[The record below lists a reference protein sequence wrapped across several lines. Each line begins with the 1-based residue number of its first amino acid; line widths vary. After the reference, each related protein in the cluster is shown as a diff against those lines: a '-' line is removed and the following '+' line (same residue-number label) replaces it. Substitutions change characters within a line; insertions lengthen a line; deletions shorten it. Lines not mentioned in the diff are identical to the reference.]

1 MKCQDNNSRH
11 INDLCDF
18 FLGTFQNVSISIQ
31 NSILY
36 FIFFL
41 FMCVFRQKL
50 ENIVVEGTGVNM
62 SELTDIPNFTIA
74 EALT

>member
-1 MKCQDNNSRH
+1 M
-11 INDLCDF
+11 
-18 FLGTFQNVSISIQ
+18 FLFLSKIVFCT
-31 NSILY
+31 L
-36 FIFFL
+36 FFL
-41 FMCVFRQKL
+41 FMCVFHQKL